1 MKKESNICAE
11 CGGQIEWQKVTF
23 RYPFRNRIYIVRNF
37 PAEVCSSC
45 DEKYFHAEDLE
56 KLDKQILKKASVQEL
71 EFSF

>member
-11 CGGQIEWQKVTF
+11 CGGKSEWQKVTF
-23 RYPFRNRIYIVRNF
+23 RYPFRGQVYTVKNF
-37 PAEVCSSC
+37 PAEVCSAC

-56 KLDKQILKKASVQEL
+56 KLDKQILKKESAQEL